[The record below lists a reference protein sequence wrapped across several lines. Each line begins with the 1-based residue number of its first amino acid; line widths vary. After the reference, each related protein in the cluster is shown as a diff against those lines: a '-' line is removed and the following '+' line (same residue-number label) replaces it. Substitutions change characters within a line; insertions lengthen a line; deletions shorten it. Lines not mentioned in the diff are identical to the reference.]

1 MVTKK
6 RSIKKSVTKK
16 HSMKKS
22 VTKKRSMKKSVGKS
36 VAKKRST
43 MKKSVSK
50 KRSPFRIDTSK
61 LDKCSLSK
69 YGYSSK
75 VKLVERREA
84 LKKAVKA
91 YGHEKVW
98 KKLNLVGILNKNRS
112 PATSRVFVA
121 DKNWLKR
128 TYF

>member
-1 MVTKK
+1 
-6 RSIKKSVTKK
+6 
-16 HSMKKS
+16 MKKS
-22 VTKKRSMKKSVGKS
+22 VQKKRSAMKKSVGK
-36 VAKKRST
+36 KRSV
-43 MKKSVSK
+43 KKSVGK

-69 YGYSSK
+69 YGYSTK

-112 PATSRVFVA
+112 PSTSRVFVA

>member
-1 MVTKK
+1 
-6 RSIKKSVTKK
+6 
-16 HSMKKS
+16 MKKS
-22 VTKKRSMKKSVGKS
+22 VNKRSPKKSIGKKRLPKKSIG
-36 VAKKRST
+36 
-43 MKKSVSK
+43 K

-61 LDKCSLSK
+61 LDKLSLTK

-75 VKLVERREA
+75 GKLTERREA
-84 LKKAVKA
+84 LKKAVKK

-112 PATSRVFVA
+112 PATSRVFIA

>member
-6 RSIKKSVTKK
+6 RSIK
-16 HSMKKS
+16 
-22 VTKKRSMKKSVGKS
+22 KS

-43 MKKSVSK
+43 MKKSVAKKRSTMKKSVAK

>member
-22 VTKKRSMKKSVGKS
+22 VTKKRSMKKS

>member
-1 MVTKK
+1 
-6 RSIKKSVTKK
+6 
-16 HSMKKS
+16 
-22 VTKKRSMKKSVGKS
+22 MKKSVGKKHS
-36 VAKKRST
+36 PMKKSIGKKRSL
-43 MKKSVSK
+43 KKSIV
-50 KRSPFRIDTSK
+50 RIDTSK
-61 LDKCSLSK
+61 LDRYSLSK

-75 VKLVERREA
+75 AKLVERREA

-112 PATSRVFVA
+112 PATSRVFIT